1 MAATSSR
8 ARKHF
13 KSRDEALGEKNSL
26 EVEAANVG
34 GEFRARHTRLSSEQL
49 AEAEAAFSRLGS
61 RPMNLAVQC
70 FLDTYRPPTEE
81 MTLDSRRACPAGSA
95 PSARGVCQCVER
107 VDRV

>member
-1 MAATSSR
+1 MGGVGMSALKSDRFVIKPIIATSNGFSYETFLLSGR
-8 ARKHF
+8 IDGKRVRKHF

-61 RPMNLAVQC
+61 RPM
-70 FLDTYRPPTEE
+70 
-81 MTLDSRRACPAGSA
+81 TL
-95 PSARGVCQCVER
+95 V
-107 VDRV
+107 